1 MISSKIFINMSDD
14 KPIKFSDK
22 AIMGSDTDYSNYFS
36 MMYHLR
42 NQAKTNGVHSYLM
55 GDVILDTMQSLIDS
69 KPKERDFLKH
79 AHVTQSDEDEKHY
92 RKELNAKCIQ
102 DPLYPNQLLICA
114 DPKNP
119 FSKRPRPC
127 RRSNIQCVPS
137 CTHIGSIF
145 DAFESAVG
153 TSNKAADSRTVI
165 TAIEESVI
173 SAIAPSSISK
183 NIPSLQPL
191 SDPSMQ
197 PSCWPISRPSRNPSV
212 LSLICLQR
220 SR

>member
-114 DPKNP
+114 DPKKIPLARGQDLADEVIFNA
-119 FSKRPRPC
+119 C
-127 RRSNIQCVPS
+127 QAVP
-137 CTHIGSIF
+137 IL
-145 DAFESAVG
+145 D
-153 TSNKAADSRTVI
+153 
-165 TAIEESVI
+165 
-173 SAIAPSSISK
+173 PSSM
-183 NIPSLQPL
+183 PSSQPL
-191 SDPSMQ
+191 GHPTRQPTVEPSSQ
-197 PSCWPISRPSRNPSV
+197 LSRNPS
-212 LSLICLQR
+212 SQP
-220 SR
+220 